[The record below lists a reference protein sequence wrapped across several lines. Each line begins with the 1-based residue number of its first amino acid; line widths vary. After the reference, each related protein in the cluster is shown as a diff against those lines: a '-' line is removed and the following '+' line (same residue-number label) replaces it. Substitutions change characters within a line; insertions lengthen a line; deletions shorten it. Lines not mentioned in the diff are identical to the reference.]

1 MSAQRFIGANSRE
14 AMNQVRLALGED
26 AMILSSRMTDEG
38 VEIMALADEPQAP
51 ANEPDDSP
59 LPVSPHHAAAAYANQ
74 TRALSAPRETA
85 DTPAIRPA
93 VQPTPSEGFA
103 QLSERLL
110 TEIQDMRQLIDRRSP
125 QGQGARPHLLKW
137 LLDAGFS
144 PSLSEEILGT
154 PPAQLHG
161 PDATPTRQQ
170 AWLVEKLDSRLHQL
184 ADEAELFETTNIIA
198 LIGPT
203 GVGKTTTTAKLA
215 ARYVMQHGASEV
227 VLVTTDSFRIGAHEQ
242 LAIYAQLLGV
252 ELHTLT
258 PTSELNQVLARLTDK
273 KLVIIDTVGMSQRDQ
288 RLLTQIN
295 QLGSSARTLRL
306 MLVLNAASHGD
317 TLDEVVR
324 TYRQAAVNAGCRL
337 EDCIVSKCDEAVRLG
352 PALDA
357 VIRHGLRLNYL
368 SIGQQVP
375 EDLQLAAAE
384 NVLHKALERSQP
396 SLFAAR
402 PTSTSGQRIS
412 ALVRGVLG
420 QSRSLL
426 SLRESLKERIDGF
439 AQLLDAWPLL
449 SLPSALQS
457 QRWSALL
464 GAQESVEPAQAD
476 GVLLWGASRPMSG
489 ATWNMPL
496 LTANASG
503 HLQVRPWLTH
513 RLPVGIQP
521 RLAWCERRWPGHR
534 HIWSM
539 CPPVDILN
547 ALRDNDQTWLSAAKG
562 SQRVIY
568 QDEPQRLGTLV
579 SHVEGLA
586 LRELRYCGR
595 NVRLSLGHLPVSL
608 AGSTSDPLRAW
619 LGTLHDSNSG
629 QLLGQRCWLAG
640 SDSQRSV
647 TVKQQESDLI
657 LQLTHD
663 ELATLTG
670 RAWKLLPDIQP
681 QVHAELR
688 LYLAAGLAA
697 SAVLL
702 VNTRDDWAFQA
713 RAQMLE
719 LLPGKRTGNAA
730 EVLEGLL
737 NLLTVSD
744 ALAPTSMT
752 AHSISA

>member
-1 MSAQRFIGANSRE
+1 
-14 AMNQVRLALGED
+14 MNQVRLALGED

-38 VEIMALADEPQAP
+38 VEIMALAEETQIP
-51 ANEPDDSP
+51 ASEPDDSP
-59 LPVSPHHAAAAYANQ
+59 LPVSPHHAAAAYASQ
-74 TRALSAPRETA
+74 TRAFSAPVETA
-85 DTPAIRPA
+85 QTTPAT
-93 VQPTPSEGFA
+93 QPMPSADFA
-103 QLSERLL
+103 RLSERLL
-110 TEIQDMRQLIDRRSP
+110 NEIQDMRQLIDRRSP
-125 QGQGARPHLLKW
+125 QDQGARPQLLKG

-144 PSLSEEILGT
+144 PGLSEEILGT
-154 PPAQLHG
+154 PPAQLYG
-161 PDATPTRQQ
+161 PDATPARQQ
-170 AWLVEKLDSRLHQL
+170 AWLVEKLDSRLRQL
-184 ADEAELFETTNIIA
+184 ADETELFETTNIIA

-215 ARYVMQHGASEV
+215 ARYVMQHGADQV
-227 VLVTTDSFRIGAHEQ
+227 ALVTTDSFRIGAHEQ
-242 LAIYAQLLGV
+242 LAIYAQLLDV

-258 PTSELNQVLARLTDK
+258 PTSELNHVLAGLTDK

-324 TYRQAAVNAGCRL
+324 TYRQAAANAGCRL
-337 EDCIVSKCDEAVRLG
+337 EDCIISKCDEAVRLG

-368 SIGQQVP
+368 SVGQQVP
-375 EDLQLAAAE
+375 EDLQLAAAA
-384 NVLHKALERSQP
+384 NVLHQALERSQP
-396 SLFAAR
+396 SLFASR
-402 PTSTSGQRIS
+402 PNSASGQRIS

-426 SLRESLKERIDGF
+426 SLREHLKERISGF

-449 SLPSALQS
+449 SLPLALQDA
-457 QRWSALL
+457 QWSALL
-464 GAQESVEPAQAD
+464 STYDDVEPAQAG

-496 LTANASG
+496 LTANASS

-513 RLPVGIQP
+513 RLPVGVQP
-521 RLAWCERRWPGHR
+521 RLDWCEQRWPGHR
-534 HIWSM
+534 HLWSM
-539 CPPVDILN
+539 CPPVDTLN
-547 ALRDNDQTWLSAAKG
+547 TLRANDQTWLSAAKG

-579 SHVEGLA
+579 SHVEDAA

-608 AGSTSDPLRAW
+608 AGATPDPLRAW

-640 SDSQRSV
+640 SNSPGLAA
-647 TVKQQESDLI
+647 VKQQESDLI

-681 QVHAELR
+681 QLHGELR

-702 VNTRDDWAFQA
+702 VNAKDDWAFQA
-713 RAQMLE
+713 RAQVLG
-719 LLPGKRTGNAA
+719 LLPRKRTGNAS
-730 EVLEGLL
+730 EILEGLL
-737 NLLTVSD
+737 HLLTVSD
-744 ALAPTSMT
+744 ALAPTATT
-752 AHSISA
+752 AHSLSA